1 MKKGIKFYNAR
12 ELELVKGTEVNHD
25 FPKHTHEKCC
35 IGLVENGDLVLDV
48 KGETY
53 NLEKDDVYLI
63 NSREEHRITSTS
75 RTGFSYIVICFSN
88 KDINKKIFSKS
99 VVQNKELSQ
108 KILNFCDDV
117 IESKLL
123 VKEKL
128 DSLLESI
135 ESGVESDDDFEIV
148 DEKINSAIDYININV
163 QEKVC
168 LKRIAENSYISK
180 YHFLR
185 LFENKV
191 GLSPHRFHIQQ
202 KIKLSKKMIV
212 KHNVLTNIGIDLG
225 FTDQSHF
232 IRTFK
237 KYTGITPREYKKSYE
252 ELEI

>member
-12 ELELVKGTEVNHD
+12 ELEIVKGTEVNHD

-35 IGLVENGDLVLDV
+35 MGLVKNGYLVLDV
-48 KGETY
+48 KGEMY
-53 NLEKDDVYLI
+53 NLGKDDVYLI
-63 NSREEHRITSTS
+63 NSREEHRITPAS

-135 ESGVESDDDFEIV
+135 ESGVESS
-148 DEKINSAIDYININV
+148 N
-163 QEKVC
+163 
-168 LKRIAENSYISK
+168 
-180 YHFLR
+180 
-185 LFENKV
+185 
-191 GLSPHRFHIQQ
+191 LS
-202 KIKLSKKMIV
+202 
-212 KHNVLTNIGIDLG
+212 D
-225 FTDQSHF
+225 
-232 IRTFK
+232 
-237 KYTGITPREYKKSYE
+237 
-252 ELEI
+252 